1 VVSIRFP
8 KYRVHSC
15 CFNCCMVFVGIFP
28 FIEGRV
34 FGPVNLPFLIPVR
47 FVVHRLNSFR
57 SCVGAEGGSVQ
68 QLWKPKVLVV
78 RKAPNSLPSW
88 APWVAMTA
96 VATLVPTSATW
107 PSTRS

>member
-1 VVSIRFP
+1 VVRVVSIRFP
-8 KYRVHSC
+8 MYRVHSC

-78 RKAPNSLPSW
+78 RNGARRQIPCLHG
-88 APWVAMTA
+88 
-96 VATLVPTSATW
+96 LRGW
-107 PSTRS
+107 P